1 MPNETKKCL
10 LCQAATAAAD
20 DNKNRQLTR
29 VARYIV
35 VTVVAAAVVTDNLMW
50 HIKPQQQLR
59 QRTVGIHIEWVNA
72 SPSKKEKERRHARQ
86 WESQERGAEGQSEEV
101 AELEAA
107 AAEAENGQQR
117 RPQI

>member
-72 SPSKKEKERRHARQ
+72 SPSKKEKERRQ
-86 WESQERGAEGQSEEV
+86 WENSRGVQRGSQKR
-101 AELEAA
+101 
-107 AAEAENGQQR
+107 
-117 RPQI
+117 

>member
-35 VTVVAAAVVTDNLMW
+35 VTVVAAAVVTDNLMC

-72 SPSKKEKERRHARQ
+72 SPSKEQKERRHARQ
-86 WESQERGAEGQSEEV
+86 WENSRGVQGQSEEV
-101 AELEAA
+101 AELEAV

>member
-1 MPNETKKCL
+1 MAICNAKMPNETKKCL

-50 HIKPQQQLR
+50 HIKPPQQLR

-72 SPSKKEKERRHARQ
+72 SPSKEQKERRQARQ
-86 WESQERGAEGQSEEV
+86 WANSRGVQRGSQKR
-101 AELEAA
+101 
-107 AAEAENGQQR
+107 
-117 RPQI
+117 